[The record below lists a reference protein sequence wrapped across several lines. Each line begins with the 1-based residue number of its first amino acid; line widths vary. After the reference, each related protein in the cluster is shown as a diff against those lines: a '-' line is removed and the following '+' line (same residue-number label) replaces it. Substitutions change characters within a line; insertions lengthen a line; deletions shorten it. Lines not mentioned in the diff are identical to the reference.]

1 MLHAEIFLIPSIY
14 EDKVVRN
21 ETPIAFIPEKIAS
34 QGYWLKYQTES
45 ASSCM
50 LLELLVIIFFML

>member
-1 MLHAEIFLIPSIY
+1 MCFLPHLMLHAEIFLIPSIY

-34 QGYWLKYQTES
+34 QGY
-45 ASSCM
+45 
-50 LLELLVIIFFML
+50 